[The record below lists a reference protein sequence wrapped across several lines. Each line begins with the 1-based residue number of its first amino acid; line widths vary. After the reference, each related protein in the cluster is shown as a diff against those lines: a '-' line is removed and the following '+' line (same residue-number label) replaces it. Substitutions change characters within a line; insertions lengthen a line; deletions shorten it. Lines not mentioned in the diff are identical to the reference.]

1 MCFWLM
7 FVMLIA
13 VFRESNLLQGVGE
26 ERRKRNGGESRVASR
41 TFTEPHGPIVDSP
54 FPALRPREGLRVR
67 APPRPS
73 WSGGYSAVEN
83 LGELSGRAP
92 RLFLLVRHLPP
103 PHPGD
108 YVHASLGFMDVER
121 GAKEGLGGTSGF
133 SEGVRFSP
141 ARVSEL

>member
-1 MCFWLM
+1 MK
-7 FVMLIA
+7 
-13 VFRESNLLQGVGE
+13 E
-26 ERRKRNGGESRVASR
+26 ENGGESRVANLHR
-41 TFTEPHGPIVDSP
+41 TAWPNFREPPSP
-54 FPALRPREGLRVR
+54 PRRVLGEDPASW

-73 WSGGYSAVEN
+73 WSGGCSAAEN
-83 LGELSGRAP
+83 LAELSGRLAFPAGSTPDPSP
-92 RLFLLVRHLPP
+92 R
-103 PHPGD
+103 D

>member
-1 MCFWLM
+1 ME
-7 FVMLIA
+7 V
-13 VFRESNLLQGVGE
+13 SP
-26 ERRKRNGGESRVASR
+26 ASR
-41 TFTEPHGPIVDSP
+41 REPSPNRTAQLSTVPSPRCVPGRDS
-54 FPALRPREGLRVR
+54 ESR